1 MGWYQRRVHGAL
13 EANLSSSSSSSM
25 IKALVVLS
33 VVALAMGAPEADAK
47 ADPYYGYYGLGHYG
61 YAGYPYAY
69 GGYYYGKRSAEAEA
83 APAASADPYYGY
95 YGLGHYG
102 YAGYP
107 YVAVLLSTARG
118 PLRPPPLPSPL
129 LIPTTATMALATTAM
144 PATPMPTM
152 ATTTESKKDSKCQR
166 MKTIRMIFSWKTFYV

>member
-1 MGWYQRRVHGAL
+1 MGAL
-13 EANLSSSSSSSM
+13 QANLSSSSSM

-61 YAGYPYAY
+61 YTGYPYAY
-69 GGYYYGKRSAEAEA
+69 GGFYYGKRSAEAEA

-107 YVAVLLSTARG
+107 YAYGGYYYGKRSAEAD
-118 PLRPPPLPSPL
+118 PAAKPS
-129 LIPTTATMALATTAM
+129 
-144 PATPMPTM
+144 
-152 ATTTESKKDSKCQR
+152 
-166 MKTIRMIFSWKTFYV
+166 

>member
-47 ADPYYGYYGLGHYG
+47 ADPYYGYYG
-61 YAGYPYAY
+61 
-69 GGYYYGKRSAEAEA
+69 KRSAEAEA

-107 YVAVLLSTARG
+107 YVAGAVVYGKRSAE
-118 PLRPPPLPSPL
+118 
-129 LIPTTATMALATTAM
+129 AA
-144 PATPMPTM
+144 PAAKPEP
-152 ATTTESKKDSKCQR
+152 
-166 MKTIRMIFSWKTFYV
+166 YYG